1 MKFGRTD
8 QVDFGMIMGFDNLEV
23 LKVDEFYTTIE
34 PIQSTSSSAPTT
46 STVSS
51 NASESTEAET
61 TVRDSTSSDLTKGTE
76 PETTSRASI
85 STTSETAT
93 TITNEQVNELLYFCD
108 FDSFL
113 GEKKSCNG
121 VIEIVGTVNMRA
133 MESVS
138 ILRDPKDYY
147 ITDLSSISM
156 IQMQT
161 FVPKKCLGVGVGFG
175 YKNFWV
181 WV

>member
-1 MKFGRTD
+1 VKFGRTD

-51 NASESTEAET
+51 NASESTEA
-61 TVRDSTSSDLTKGTE
+61 G
-76 PETTSRASI
+76 TTSRASI

-113 GEKKSCNG
+113 VEKKSCNG

-161 FVPKKCLGVGVGFG
+161 FVPKKCLGLGFGFG
-175 YKNFWV
+175 YNNFWV
-181 WV
+181 LGLGITIFGFWV